1 MNKITARDR
10 IKAAF
15 RGQYLD
21 RVPISTNCFKSE
33 YIAKKTGFSRIE
45 ILTDPDKELKALEL
59 SQDEFPSDVIRVPA
73 DPLLPEAAAARR
85 SLKKGQ
91 DVATPK
97 RLLENKTAI
106 ETMQAR
112 DPRESKTFKPYLD
125 MITRVKNIYPDHPAA
140 ILAPGVWSNAAELRG
155 PETFLYDTVDDP
167 DFVHRVLRFT
177 TQLAKMR
184 GEAMAEKG
192 ADLIVFG
199 DPSAGCS
206 LISPGIYKEFVKPY
220 HREIFEHLKNQ
231 FDVWVGLHICGYTD
245 PIMED
250 IASMP
255 LDWFEI
261 DSPSSLANA
270 KTILGDKMIIRGN
283 VETQAFVE
291 GPEKNMAEL
300 VQTCINQGARGGR
313 FVISPGCSIPSN
325 MKPENTKAFLEATYK
340 LGSVEKIN
348 QLLQL

>member
-1 MNKITARDR
+1 MNTITARER
-10 IKAAF
+10 IEAAF

-33 YIAKKTGFSRIE
+33 YIAEKLGFSRIE
-45 ILTDPDKELKALEL
+45 VLTDPEKELKALEL

-91 DVATPK
+91 DAATPK
-97 RLLENKTAI
+97 RFLEDKAALEN
-106 ETMQAR
+106 MQAR
-112 DPRESKTFKPYLD
+112 DPRESKTFRPYLE
-125 MITRVKNIYPDHPAA
+125 MITRVKNIYPDHPVS

-167 DFVHRVLRFT
+167 DFVHGVLRFT

-192 ADLIVFG
+192 VDLIIFG

-206 LISPGIYKEFVKPY
+206 LISPKIYKEFVKPY
-220 HREIFEHLKNQ
+220 HQEIFEHLKKK
-231 FDVWVGLHICGYTD
+231 FDVWIGLHICGYTD

-283 VETQAFVE
+283 IDTQAFAQGTE
-291 GPEKNMAEL
+291 NNMVDL
-300 VQTCINQGARGGR
+300 VQTCIKEGARGGH

-325 MKPENTKAFLEATYK
+325 MKPENTRAFIEAACN
-340 LGSVEKIN
+340 LGSAEKIN
-348 QLLQL
+348 QMVQ